1 MSELELLKSS
11 RHKLVG
17 IKQTIKALGKG
28 NLKVAFVAKDAE
40 ERVTRPLITLSA
52 EHSIPIIFV
61 ESMSALGRACGIE
74 VGAAA
79 AGLLDDAD
87 RKK

>member
-1 MSELELLKSS
+1 MSELELLKTS
-11 RHKLVG
+11 RYRLVG
-17 IKQTIKALGKG
+17 IKQTIKALEKG
-28 NLKVAFVAKDAE
+28 NLKIAFIAKDAE
-40 ERVTRPLITLSA
+40 ERVTHPLIALSI
-52 EHSIPIIFV
+52 EHSVPIVYV

-87 RKK
+87 RRK